1 MEFSDR
7 TKILLVLVVV
17 LLVLYFYN
25 NNKSDPIKN
34 EGSLTYN
41 SRGRNEEIFT
51 DDLDNTES
59 ESEQVNTEE
68 KSRQEE
74 NNLLKRMHSKNS
86 SGEGYKKVS
95 YRDGR
100 RGGKSDS
107 LDKFF
112 EDGTQFSGD
121 NGSFKPNDD
130 GDSGLAPYVPGK
142 RKRRG
147 GEEDKFNAGEFLPK
161 EANNDWFEDVHAVS
175 VKNRHLI
182 NIYRP
187 IGVNTVSSTL
197 KNPSLDLRGAPAN
210 PKTFVSPFNNS
221 SIEPD
226 HNIKGLC

>member
-25 NNKSDPIKN
+25 NKSEPIKN
-34 EGSLTYN
+34 DGSLAY
-41 SRGRNEEIFT
+41 SPRNTEIFT
-51 DDLDNTES
+51 DDLDNTEGD
-59 ESEQVNTEE
+59 SEQISTEE
-68 KSRQEE
+68 RSRQEE
-74 NNLLKRMHSKNS
+74 NNLMKKMHSKNS
-86 SGEGYKKVS
+86 SEEEYKKS
-95 YRDGR
+95 NYKDGR

-107 LDKFF
+107 LDRFF
-112 EDGTQFSGD
+112 EEGTQFDGD
-121 NGSFKPNDD
+121 NTSFKPNDD

-142 RKRRG
+142 RKRKG
-147 GEEDKFNAGEFLPK
+147 GDEAKFKAGDFLPK
-161 EANNDWFEDVHAVS
+161 ESNNDWFEDVHAVS

-197 KNPSLDLRGAPAN
+197 KNPSLDIRGAPAN